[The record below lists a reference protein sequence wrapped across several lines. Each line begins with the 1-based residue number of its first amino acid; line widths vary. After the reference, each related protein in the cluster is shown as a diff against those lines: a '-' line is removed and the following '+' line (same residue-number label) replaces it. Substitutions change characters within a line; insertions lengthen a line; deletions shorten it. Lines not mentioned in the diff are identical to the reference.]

1 MRGENRSTRGKTG
14 VPGEKPEY
22 PGKNLSESSAKA
34 KPGHIRCKT
43 GNLTTDPTLVKLLF
57 VSELVV
63 ERVKLSFHKHNDCN
77 GLINKENVLPSVR
90 RFQLLAFFS
99 FVIRQ

>member
-1 MRGENRSTRGKTG
+1 VRGENRSTRRKTG
-14 VPGEKPEY
+14 VPGEKP
-22 PGKNLSESSAKA
+22 LRAESSTEAT
-34 KPGHIRCKT
+34 PGHIRCKT
-43 GNLTTDPTLVKLLF
+43 GTLTTDPALVKLLF

-63 ERVKLSFHKHNDCN
+63 ERVKLNFNKHNDCN

-90 RFQLLAFFS
+90 RFQLLAFFC